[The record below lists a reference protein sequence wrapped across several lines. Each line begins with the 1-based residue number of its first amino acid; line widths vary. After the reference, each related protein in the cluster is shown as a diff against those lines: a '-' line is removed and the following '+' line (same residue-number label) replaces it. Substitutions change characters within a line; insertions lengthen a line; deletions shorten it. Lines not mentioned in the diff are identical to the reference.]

1 MLTWNQERYS
11 WVTWLLCIKI
21 SIFIQIFKKGILY
34 NQSNYMIVLCEQTNT
49 QMGKTEISEVDF

>member
-1 MLTWNQERYS
+1 MLTWNQEWYS

-49 QMGKTEISEVDF
+49 QIGKTEISEVDF